1 MYTILPFL
9 NTFYLKQFN
18 PNYEGDSISIQEIDS
33 NGNQKMVAHLNGP
46 DAGPKSKVSDSNWN
60 KKFISIS
67 TNRMNVEFKSDEYFE
82 YRGFSA
88 EIHFTPIPNKACES
102 WLDMT
107 KKIFKSPNYPQP
119 YHNSKKCSWL
129 ITVDQDYYI
138 TLNFIELYV
147 R

>member
-1 MYTILPFL
+1 
-9 NTFYLKQFN
+9 
-18 PNYEGDSISIQEIDS
+18 
-33 NGNQKMVAHLNGP
+33 MVAHLNVP

-88 EIHFTPIPNKACES
+88 EIYFTPIPNKACES
-102 WLDMT
+102 WLDTT

-129 ITVDQDYYI
+129 ITVDQDYHI
-138 TLNFIELYV
+138 ILNFIELYV
-147 R
+147 RYQITQCTVIIITYLIF